1 MTMTAQI
8 PDVLQ
13 RQQALDV
20 SQSFIVQAPAGSGK
34 TELLT
39 QRFLALLAKVQQPEE
54 ILALTFTRK
63 AASEMRHRILSTLN
77 IALATP
83 MPNTP
88 HEQRS
93 WQLAQAVL
101 LRDEQCQWQLLKN
114 PSRLKVQTMDALC
127 ARLTNAM
134 PILGQLGGQS
144 EIIEDPKEVY
154 AQAAENFLGYL
165 EDENLSQPLSIL
177 LQYCDNQLERVKQL
191 LVELLANRE
200 QWLSKVLVADP
211 MALREILEEHWQY
224 LIEEN
229 LAHNEGSLSALT
241 ELMPFVDFVTQFLPL
256 DHPLQLLKDKP
267 LPGFACEDLD
277 AWKVLIKWLLT
288 EDQEWRKVV
297 TIKQGFPPA
306 SSTNHPEEKSQYDW
320 MKKTFLTHLEALK
333 QQPNLLQTLQH
344 VLRLPPARYTDA
356 QWEMLSSLMMLLPIL
371 VAELTLC
378 FKQIGKVD
386 FTAVSQ
392 AAFVALGDA
401 ENPTDLALS
410 LDYRLQHLL
419 VDEFQDTSISQ
430 LRLLEKLTA
439 GWQVDDGRTLFLVGD
454 PMQSIYR
461 FRQAEVSLFLQVQ
474 RQGLGDVSLM
484 PLQLRANFRS
494 TQKII
499 EWVNQTFAEVMPAEN
514 DLAQGA
520 ICYAS
525 SQAMKIGDEHSF
537 VTWHGIAK
545 DHDEESVMVEQILK
559 LRQQHPNYSIAILV
573 RARSHARPIIDALKQ
588 HEIPYQA
595 VDIDYL
601 ANTAVIND
609 LFALTKALLH
619 LSDRTAWL
627 SVLRSPL
634 IGLSLSELITLTE
647 EDSSQLI
654 WQQLQQH
661 MITSTISP
669 RLQQVVPILAQCLDQ
684 RQRWSLRQC
693 VEDAWYA
700 LGGPAIYGEEGVLAV
715 DTYIDLL
722 AKEESDLCIHRLER
736 RLHQLYA
743 TPRATGENPV
753 QLMTIHKS
761 KGLEFDVVMIPGLA
775 KPPPKSSR
783 ALLDWVELTTPL
795 GPQWFMAPIKAFE
808 LEREPMSDFIRYQ
821 QQLKEEHELTRVLYV
836 AATRAKQQLHWFTTL
851 ETEDESGLKSPVAG
865 SLLAK
870 LWPVVSPT
878 LAQIT
883 LAVGERDER
892 EVFSSV
898 VQRLPAEWQLPS
910 EIQWQMSQIT
920 GDVTQQNS
928 FQWQPQAAR
937 AVGTVI
943 HRCLQTWAAEGISSF
958 SEASLKSLLLLQ
970 GCSGILLPKA
980 LMAVK
985 EALARVQQD
994 PIGQWILSPHR
1005 EAAVEYA
1012 LGGEI
1017 QGLCVEG
1024 VLDRTF
1030 VDEHNVRW
1038 IIDYKT
1044 TETIPEDLE
1053 AFLEEQQQQY
1063 ASQLR
1068 RYGCLMALREQ
1079 RPIKLGLYFPGLP
1092 AWREWE
1098 F

>member
-1 MTMTAQI
+1 MTIPI
-8 PDVLQ
+8 PDHLQ

-39 QRFLALLAKVQQPEE
+39 QRFLALLARVQQPEE

-63 AASEMRHRILSTLN
+63 AASEMRQRILSTLTM
-77 IALATP
+77 ALTTP
-83 MPNTP
+83 MPNMP

-144 EIIEDPKEVY
+144 EIIEDAEEVY

-165 EDENLSQPLSIL
+165 EDESLSQPLSTL
-177 LQYCDNQLERVKQL
+177 LQHCDNQLERVKQL

-200 QWLSKVLVADP
+200 QWLSKVLIADP
-211 MALREILEEHWQY
+211 MSLREILEEHWRY
-224 LIEEN
+224 LVEES
-229 LAHNEGSLSALT
+229 LAHKAEILSALT
-241 ELMPFVDFVTQFLPL
+241 ELMPFVDFVTQHLPSG
-256 DHPLQLLKDKP
+256 HPLQSLKDQP
-267 LPGFACEDLD
+267 LPSFSCEDLD

-297 TIKQGFPPA
+297 TIKQGFPAA
-306 SSTNHPEEKSQYDW
+306 SSTTHPEEKSQYDW
-320 MKKTFLTHLEALK
+320 MKKTFLALLDTLK
-333 QQPNLLQTLQH
+333 QQPNLLSTLQH
-344 VLRLPPARYTDA
+344 LLRLPPVRYTDP
-356 QWEMLSSLMMLLPIL
+356 QWEMLSSLITLLPIL

-430 LRLLEKLTA
+430 MRLLEKLTA
-439 GWQVDDGRTLFLVGD
+439 GWQADDGRTLFLVGD

-474 RQGLGDVSLM
+474 RQGLGDVMLN

-494 TQKII
+494 TQRII
-499 EWVNQTFAEVMPAEN
+499 DWVNNTFSQVMPAKH

-520 ICYAS
+520 ISYAS
-525 SQAMKIGDEHSF
+525 SQAMKEGDEHSF
-537 VTWHGIAK
+537 VAWHGLAK
-545 DHDEESVMVEQILK
+545 DHSGESIMMEQILK
-559 LRQQHPNYSIAILV
+559 LRQQHPSYSIAILV
-573 RARSHARPIIDALKQ
+573 RARSHAKPIIEALKKN
-588 HEIPYQA
+588 EIPYQA

-601 ANTAVIND
+601 ANTSVIND

-634 IGLSLSELITLTE
+634 VGLSLSELITLTE
-647 EDSSQLI
+647 EDSSKLI
-654 WQQLQQH
+654 WQQLQDAVP
-661 MITSTISP
+661 SP
-669 RLQQVVPILAQCLDQ
+669 RLRQVVPILAQCLEQ
-684 RQRWSLRQC
+684 RQRWPLRQC
-693 VEDAWYA
+693 LEDAWYA

-743 TPRATGENPV
+743 TPRAAGENPV

-775 KPPPKSSR
+775 KKPPKSSR

-808 LEREPMSDFIRYQ
+808 LESEPMSDFIRYQ
-821 QQLKEEHELTRVLYV
+821 QQLKDEHELTRVLYV

-851 ETEDESGLKSPVAG
+851 ENDEEGRLKPPVAG

-870 LWPVVSPT
+870 LWPAVLPA

-883 LAVGERDER
+883 LAVGARDEA
-892 EVFSSV
+892 ETFSSV
-898 VQRLPAEWQLPS
+898 VQRLPEEWQLPAD
-910 EIQWQMSQIT
+910 IQWQMSQIT
-920 GDVTQQNS
+920 GDVAQQNH

-937 AVGTVI
+937 AVGTTM
-943 HRCLQTWAAEGISSF
+943 HRCLQTWAAEGIGSF
-958 SEASLKSLLLLQ
+958 SEASLTNLLLLQ
-970 GCSGILLPKA
+970 GCSRRLLPKA
-980 LMAVK
+980 LAAVE
-985 EALARVQQD
+985 EALKRVRQD

-1012 LGGEI
+1012 IGGEI
-1017 QGLCVEG
+1017 KGVRMEG

-1030 VDEHNVRW
+1030 VDEQDVRW

-1044 TETIPEDLE
+1044 TEENPENLE
-1053 AFLEEQQQQY
+1053 IFLETQQQQY
-1063 ASQLR
+1063 APQLR

-1079 RPIKLGLYFPGLP
+1079 RPIKLGLYFPGLS